1 MNENDLFLKADG
13 ITKSFVIGKHRVEVL
28 KGVELQVRCGEWV
41 ALLGA
46 SGSGKTTLLDII
58 GTISRPDSG
67 SLSIDGQDLIRTSA
81 RELVGFRRRN
91 IGFVFQA
98 YHMLPELNIC
108 ENVMLPALME
118 NQPKKKVRE
127 RAQELLTRVGLSH
140 RMNHRANELSGGEQQ
155 RAAIARALMNSPRLL
170 LADEPTG
177 NLDSI
182 TGSGIL
188 ELFKEFHAEK
198 KMTIVMV
205 THDRS
210 VADLADRT
218 VELKDGL
225 LVQSSEK

>member
-1 MNENDLFLKADG
+1 MNDDKYFVEAAG

-28 KGVELQVRCGEWV
+28 KGVGLQVKRGEWV

-58 GTISRPDSG
+58 GTISHPDSG
-67 SLSIDGQDLIRTSA
+67 TLTADG
-81 RELVGFRRRN
+81 RELTRMNQRDLVTFRRKN

-118 NQPKKKVRE
+118 DRPKNEVKA
-127 RAQELLTRVGLSH
+127 RALELLDRVGLSH
-140 RMNHRANELSGGEQQ
+140 RVNHRAAELSGGEQQ
-155 RAAIARALMNSPRLL
+155 RAAIARALMNSPRLM

-177 NLDSI
+177 NLDSV

-188 ELFKEFHAEK
+188 DLFKEFHADAN
-198 KMTIVMV
+198 MTIIMV
-205 THDRS
+205 THDLN
-210 VADLADRT
+210 VARLADRM
-218 VELKDGL
+218 VELKDGRL
-225 LVQSSEK
+225 A

>member
-1 MNENDLFLKADG
+1 MNEEFFLEASG
-13 ITKSFVIGKHRVEVL
+13 ITKSFVIGRHRIDVL
-28 KGVELQVRCGEWV
+28 KGVGLQVKRGEWV

-67 SLSIDGQDLIRTSA
+67 SLVADGHDLTRMGQ
-81 RELVGFRRRN
+81 RELVTFRRKN

-118 NQPKKKVRE
+118 NSPKSEVKA
-127 RAQELLTRVGLSH
+127 RALELLNRVGLSH
-140 RMNHRANELSGGEQQ
+140 RVNHRANELSGGEQQ
-155 RAAIARALMNSPRLL
+155 RAAIARALMNSPRLM

-177 NLDSI
+177 NLDSV

-188 ELFKEFHAEK
+188 DLFREFHADAN
-198 KMTIVMV
+198 MTIIMV
-205 THDRS
+205 THDRN
-210 VADLADRT
+210 VAKLADRM
-218 VELKDGL
+218 VELKDGHL
-225 LVQSSEK
+225 A